1 MGGELPGAKY
11 KSPTFIVWAVK
22 DPDDANLDRIQIV
35 KGWTRNGQIFEKI
48 YNVAW
53 SGNRAVKGGAP
64 IADTLVRHG
73 EAELPPVRNTV
84 DVKNATYTK
93 TSGAVDGDGMD

>member
-1 MGGELPGAKY
+1 MGGDLPAT
-11 KSPTFIVWAVK
+11 KSKAPTFIVWAVK

-53 SGNRAVKGGAP
+53 SNNRKRERGGESIRTRWFAAVKPSCRPSATP
-64 IADTLVRHG
+64 STSRTRRTPTPSVR
-73 EAELPPVRNTV
+73 
-84 DVKNATYTK
+84 
-93 TSGAVDGDGMD
+93 SS